1 MRCKHWM
8 LLLTLLAAGLA
19 GCGGSSES
27 REDAPSANAAAPH
40 AGAQAPT
47 DGQLAGPDSK
57 QSVSDDTSEP
67 ATAVSVF
74 LDALRCGDDVKIL
87 QMYTV
92 RAREEAAQ
100 PGEHFAPRGSDTAQ
114 FQVGQVEY
122 VSEEGARVACTWT
135 DLDQDGQPHTVDLLW
150 MVRREVPGWRVAG
163 MAAVPFPGE
172 PPVLLDFENLEETK
186 QKLDLLE
193 EEIRQRSETEPREA
207 QQPANPGNSL
217 RR

>member
-1 MRCKHWM
+1 MRCKHWT
-8 LLLTLLAAGLA
+8 LLLALLAAGLA
-19 GCGGSSES
+19 GCGGSTGS
-27 REDAPSANAAAPH
+27 RGDTSSASAEAPH
-40 AGAQAPT
+40 AGPQAQSG
-47 DGQLAGPDSK
+47 GQLLGPDSK

-67 ATAVSVF
+67 AAAVSVF
-74 LDALRCGDDVKIL
+74 LDALRRGNDEKVLD
-87 QMYTV
+87 MYTV
-92 RAREEAAQ
+92 RAREEAAR

-122 VSEEGARVACTWT
+122 LTKEGARVACTWT

-150 MVRREVPGWRVAG
+150 TVRREAPGWRVAG

-186 QKLDLLE
+186 RKLDLLE
-193 EEIRQRSETEPREA
+193 EEIRRRSEAEPREA
-207 QQPANPGNSL
+207 QLPENSEDSL